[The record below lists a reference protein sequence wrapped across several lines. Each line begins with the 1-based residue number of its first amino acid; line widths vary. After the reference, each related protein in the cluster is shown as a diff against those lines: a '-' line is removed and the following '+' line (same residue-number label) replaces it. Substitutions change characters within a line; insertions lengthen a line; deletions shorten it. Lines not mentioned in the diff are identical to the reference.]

1 MPEAHTRGDILVV
14 DDEPTIG
21 EVVSRYLERA
31 GYATRVAADGDSAL
45 ELHSERAADLIVL
58 DLMLPGVDGLDVM
71 RRIRK
76 DRTRRPA
83 FILLT
88 AKGEESD
95 RIVGLSLGA
104 DDYVVKPFSPAELVA
119 RVDAV
124 LRRVDPEPE
133 FEPPLEFGGLRIE
146 PASRRV
152 LMDGEECALTVREYE
167 LLLFLARH
175 PGQAFSRHALMDR
188 VWGYSFYTDTSTVT
202 VHIRRLRSKIE
213 RDAGA
218 PAAHRD
224 RVRGRLPLRAVRIG
238 LIFAVAGAA
247 VAAALAGAV
256 YDFHAAWLTFVLL
269 APLGCV
275 TVLASGAVLR
285 RRTGLRR
292 QAVLMS
298 AIAAAQLLVD
308 GRAVRGADVR
318 VLARRVLHADGRRV
332 LRRAGAVGGLGPVA
346 ARARRRAGD
355 RGEPGGRRRGPP

>member
-1 MPEAHTRGDILVV
+1 LNAARPPAIIASMPEAHTRGDILVV

-133 FEPPLEFGGLRIE
+133 FEPPLEFGGLRID
-146 PASRRV
+146 PAARRV
-152 LMDGEECALTVREYE
+152 LMDGDECALTVREYE

-202 VHIRRLRSKIE
+202 VHIRRLRGKVEVDPAQPRHIE
-213 RDAGA
+213 TVWGIGYRFA
-218 PAAHRD
+218 P
-224 RVRGRLPLRAVRIG
+224 
-238 LIFAVAGAA
+238 
-247 VAAALAGAV
+247 
-256 YDFHAAWLTFVLL
+256 
-269 APLGCV
+269 
-275 TVLASGAVLR
+275 
-285 RRTGLRR
+285 
-292 QAVLMS
+292 
-298 AIAAAQLLVD
+298 
-308 GRAVRGADVR
+308 
-318 VLARRVLHADGRRV
+318 
-332 LRRAGAVGGLGPVA
+332 
-346 ARARRRAGD
+346 
-355 RGEPGGRRRGPP
+355 